1 MIPSGNLC
9 KVRSFVML
17 YVISALLAVGLI
29 ALDQWVKW
37 WTVVNIGGAAFDGVA
52 FSGVW
57 LSQPEPFIPKILGLN
72 FATNTGGGWS
82 ILAEHTWILTAVSV
96 VISLVI
102 LYVLIRRK
110 IRRGFGVIA
119 LTVLWAGA
127 VGNLIDRIRLGYVV
141 DMFEVLFMDYPI
153 FNVADICVVCG
164 GIAFCVYYAFFYEKW
179 EKKR

>member
-1 MIPSGNLC
+1 
-9 KVRSFVML
+9 ML
-17 YVISALLAVGLI
+17 YVISALLAAGLI
-29 ALDQWVKW
+29 ALDQWSKW
-37 WTVVNIGGAAFDGVA
+37 WTVTNIGGAAFDGVA

-57 LSQPEPFIPKILGLN
+57 QSEPLPFIPKILGLN

-82 ILAEHTWILTAVSV
+82 IMAKHTWILIAVSIL
-96 VISLVI
+96 ISLVI

-110 IRRGFGVIA
+110 VRHPFGVISLVA
-119 LTVLWAGA
+119 VWAGA

-141 DMFEVLFMDYPI
+141 DMFEVLFMNYPI